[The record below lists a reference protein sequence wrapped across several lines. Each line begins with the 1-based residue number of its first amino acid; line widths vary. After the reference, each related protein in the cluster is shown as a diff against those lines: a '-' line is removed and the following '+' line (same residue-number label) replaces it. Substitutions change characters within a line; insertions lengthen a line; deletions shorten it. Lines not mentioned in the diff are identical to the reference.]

1 MFEMIRRIFKIAGNS
16 RGKIVA
22 GIVCNILKSFFNG
35 FMMFGV
41 FWILLHLDGLSPVI
55 IGQAFG
61 VILGSVLGRFFF
73 QWMYDRTMSGSG
85 YDIFRDYRLEIGERL
100 KQAPMGYFS
109 EQNLGTIQAMLTTT
123 IADLEGYSMLAI
135 EQMTSGVAMAVLMSD
150 DVLFQPGDCGIEPCG
165 AGAWDAGSP
174 LGEASCRPICPYLP
188 RGPRASGR

>member
-1 MFEMIRRIFKIAGNS
+1 MLEMIRRIFKIAGRS
-16 RGKIVA
+16 RKKIIV
-22 GIVCNILKSFFNG
+22 GITFNILKSFFNG

-41 FWILLHLDGLSPVI
+41 FWILLHLENLTPAI
-55 IGQAFG
+55 ILQAFG
-61 VILGSVLGRFFF
+61 VVLGSVLGRFFF

-135 EQMTSGVAMAVLMSD
+135 EQMTSGVAMAVLMS
-150 DVLFQPGDCGIEPCG
+150 VMMFFFSRSVEPNMR
-165 AGAWDAGSP
+165 
-174 LGEASCRPICPYLP
+174 EADTSTSSIIVSSR
-188 RGPRASGR
+188 SSS

>member
-61 VILGSVLGRFFF
+61 VILAVYWAASFS
-73 QWMYDRTMSGSG
+73 SGCM
-85 YDIFRDYRLEIGERL
+85 IV
-100 KQAPMGYFS
+100 P
-109 EQNLGTIQAMLTTT
+109 
-123 IADLEGYSMLAI
+123 
-135 EQMTSGVAMAVLMSD
+135 
-150 DVLFQPGDCGIEPCG
+150 
-165 AGAWDAGSP
+165 
-174 LGEASCRPICPYLP
+174 
-188 RGPRASGR
+188 